1 MIKHKEQRVGVFVD
15 VANMYYSAKNLYG
28 AKVNFAEVLKL
39 GVADRKLLRAIAYV
53 VRADSPEEQG
63 FFDALDNQGF
73 EVRMKDLQVF
83 IGGQKKGDWDM
94 GIAVDAIT
102 MADRIDVAVLVSGD
116 GDYIPLLQ
124 YLRYNKGCRIEVMGF
139 GRSSS
144 SKLREVADEFVDLS
158 EFQDKVLLK
167 SRGRS
172 ITRLIRPRR
181 NDPHQKNMDNGSA
194 HIDTNTNT

>member
-1 MIKHKEQRVGVFVD
+1 MIKHKEQRIGIFVD
-15 VANMYYSAKNLYG
+15 VANMYYSAKNLYQT
-28 AKVNFAEVLKL
+28 KVNFGEVLKL
-39 GVADRKLLRAIAYV
+39 AVADRRLLRAIAYV

-73 EVRMKDLQVF
+73 EVRMKDLQIF
-83 IGGQKKGDWDM
+83 IGGQKKGDWDV

-102 MADRIDVAVLVSGD
+102 MADRLDVVVLVSGD

-144 SKLREVADEFVDLS
+144 SKLREVADEFIDLS
-158 EFQDKVLLK
+158 DHQDKVLLRNK
-167 SRGRS
+167 SSR
-172 ITRLIRPRR
+172 ITRLIRPRGR
-181 NDPHQKNMDNGSA
+181 DSQMVHRDGKPPA
-194 HIDTNTNT
+194 